1 VNPNTSFRVQVV
13 AHRGASGYAPETTLE
28 AYRLA
33 LEMGVD
39 FVEMDIHML
48 GDGTLVAMHDPD
60 VKRTTDGKGRLS
72 RLTLEQ
78 VKSLDAGSWFN
89 RAYPRKARPEYAGL
103 RVPTVQEIFDL
114 VKKSSAGVYAEL
126 KNPERYPAGLES
138 ALISMIRENRF
149 EKRSR
154 VISFSAESIG
164 KIKKLDA
171 AIQTGLLIS
180 RPGRDPVGKTIRVP
194 ADELA
199 MRYDRATPAIINS
212 AKEQGLSVSV
222 WTVDRKPDMERMMR
236 IGVDRITTNYP
247 DRLLRLSGASPRLS
261 GVCASPGSDQHKS
274 FKLC

>member
-1 VNPNTSFRVQVV
+1 VNSNTSIGVQVV

-33 LEMGVD
+33 LEMGAD

-48 GDGTLVAMHDPD
+48 RDGTLVAMHDTD

-72 RLTLEQ
+72 SLTLAQ
-78 VKSLDAGSWFN
+78 VQSLDAGSWFN

-103 RVPTVQEIFDL
+103 RVPTLQEIFNL
-114 VKKSSAGVYAEL
+114 VKAGSAGVYVEL
-126 KNPERYPAGLES
+126 KNPERYPARLES
-138 ALISMIRENRF
+138 ALISMIRENRL

-154 VISFSAESIG
+154 VISFSAQSIG

-171 AIQTGLLIS
+171 EIQTGLLLS

-199 MRYDRATPAIINS
+199 IRYDRATPAIVAS
-212 AKEQGLSVSV
+212 AKDKGLSVSV
-222 WTVDRKPDMERMMR
+222 WTVDRKPDMERMIRM
-236 IGVDRITTNYP
+236 GVDRITTNYP
-247 DRLLRLSGASPRLS
+247 DRLLHLLGIPSL
-261 GVCASPGSDQHKS
+261 GSDQNKFFRS
-274 FKLC
+274 YMM